1 MAKNET
7 LIRHLA
13 AEAVHDPQAAAA
25 TYHEECWYENAALA
39 LRFEGRDMVAFQY
52 ASSWEL
58 IRDMAAQY
66 EWELDLGD
74 VVVQCGRLSGVVGTE
89 VFGVPATG
97 GPLDLPFTAVISFR
111 DGLMAGEHVWFDLG
125 SFCDQVGADLDSVRT
140 ATAELAGSLQA
151 ATGA

>member
-39 LRFEGRDMVAFQY
+39 LRFEGRDMV
-52 ASSWEL
+52 
-58 IRDMAAQY
+58 AQY